1 MEPERVESPDK
12 RQAAELPSAVSPGV
26 PLRGQVSRL
35 NQARR
40 YAFIRL
46 ATGREV
52 YMHWSALKGLRFA
65 ELRPDQEVECWLANG
80 GAGLQAVRVRRWGVQ
95 RRRRLRIRRRGGRE

>member
-1 MEPERVESPDK
+1 
-12 RQAAELPSAVSPGV
+12 
-26 PLRGQVSRL
+26 
-35 NQARR
+35 
-40 YAFIRL
+40 
-46 ATGREV
+46 
-52 YMHWSALKGLRFA
+52 MHWSALKGLRFA